1 MSLFHPALCR
11 FIDRCFFRMKS
22 LRVLVFAA
30 VFLGGL
36 GQYSRAVE
44 LTPDQ
49 RAALLAQM
57 QATRDKQPGARAHFR
72 EQKQSHLMK
81 QPLVSEGSIAF
92 CAPNKFRRE
101 ITGDNSSLTI
111 SDGRTLWIYYP
122 NFQEAEKYPL
132 GQRAFFD
139 DSISALTA
147 GMNFTHIEEFY
158 KLNVY
163 QEGGGYRFV
172 LLPRKSNL
180 KRLLLQ
186 LTIWL
191 DKDLLL
197 KKTEIIMPGGD
208 KSVTDYTGTERVS
221 LPASTFAF
229 TPPAGTRV
237 TTPLGK

>member
-1 MSLFHPALCR
+1 MR
-11 FIDRCFFRMKS
+11 FSHSASGAFRRL
-22 LRVLVFAA
+22 LRVLAGVALLAMVAPQFAA
-30 VFLGGL
+30 
-36 GQYSRAVE
+36 AIE

-57 QATRDKQPGARAHFR
+57 QAQRDKQPGARAHFR
-72 EQKQSHLMK
+72 EQKQSRLMK
-81 QPLVSEGSIAF
+81 DPLISEGEIAF
-92 CAPNKFRRE
+92 RAPNQFRRE
-101 ITGDNSSLTI
+101 IIGDNRSLTV
-111 SDGRTLWIYYP
+111 SDGKTLWIYYP

-139 DSISALTA
+139 DSIAALTA
-147 GMNFTHIEEFY
+147 GMNFTHIEEYY
-158 KLNVY
+158 KLTVY
-163 QEGGGYRFV
+163 QENGGTRFV

-180 KRLLLQ
+180 KHLLLQ

-208 KSVTDYTGTERVS
+208 KSVTDYTGTERVA
-221 LPASTFAF
+221 LPESTFTF
-229 TPPAGTRV
+229 TPPPGTRV